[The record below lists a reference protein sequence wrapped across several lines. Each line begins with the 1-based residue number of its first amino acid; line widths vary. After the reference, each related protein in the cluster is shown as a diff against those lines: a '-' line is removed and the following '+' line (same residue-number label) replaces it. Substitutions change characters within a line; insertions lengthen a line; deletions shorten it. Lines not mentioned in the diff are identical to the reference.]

1 MAGVR
6 MGTTTMPWIDEAYRR
21 RRRIQSLV
29 GWRTR
34 GVKVAAFNAAG
45 EVLLVR
51 HRYGD
56 TSAYLLPG
64 GGVKWR
70 ERPDV
75 AAIREIREEL
85 GCGLAALTF
94 VGTYLARGEGR
105 RDTVHLYR
113 ALVVGAPV
121 PDAVEI
127 AAAGFFAPDGLPPTA
142 SPATR
147 RRLAEIAGARPIDGV
162 W

>member
-1 MAGVR
+1 MKKR
-6 MGTTTMPWIDEAYRR
+6 WLDRAYRFR
-21 RRRIQSLV
+21 RRVQALV

-34 GVKVAAFNAAG
+34 GVKVAAFHQSG

-56 TSAYLLPG
+56 TAAFMLPG

-70 ERPDV
+70 EDPLD
-75 AAIREIREEL
+75 AAAREIREEI
-85 GCGLAALTF
+85 GCGITGVTI
-94 VGTYLARGEGR
+94 VGTYLAAGEGR

-113 ALVVGAPV
+113 AMLVGTPM
-121 PDAVEI
+121 PDRVEI
-127 AAAGFFAPDGLPPTA
+127 AEAAFFALDRLLATA

-147 RRLAEIAGARPIDGV
+147 RRLDEIAGRAPIDAA

>member
-1 MAGVR
+1 MRWFDLAF
-6 MGTTTMPWIDEAYRR
+6 TLRR
-21 RRRIQSLV
+21 RTQALV

-34 GVKVAAFNAAG
+34 GVKVAGFDAAG
-45 EVLLVR
+45 KVLLVR

-56 TSAYLLPG
+56 TTAFLFPG

-70 ERPDV
+70 EAPID
-75 AAIREIREEL
+75 AAVREMREET
-85 GCGLAALTF
+85 GCDLADIGL
-94 VGTYLARGEGR
+94 VGTYLASGEGR

-113 ALVVGAPV
+113 ALIVGTPV
-121 PDAVEI
+121 ADGVEI
-127 AAAGFFAPDGLPPTA
+127 AEAGFFALESLPPTT

-147 RRLAEIAGARPIDGV
+147 RRLDEIAGRRTADAA